1 MTIDWLNII
10 LLVIGS
16 SGVAGIIVAFVM
28 LPLNRKKAQA
38 EITKILSDVE
48 QQRIETLKVLQDE
61 LYETMEKYKKLFVE
75 LQQKQE
81 SNERLRAELGRLKV
95 SSEVQAAEL
104 HNARTEALYLRGD
117 IATMNA
123 SLLKKQ
129 VEADQAFSR
138 IRDLEATVLRLR
150 NDIVAIQKVTDKLVM
165 PGDIKR

>member
-1 MTIDWLNII
+1 MTIDRLNII
-10 LLVIGS
+10 LLVVGS
-16 SGVAGIIVAFVM
+16 SGIAGAIVAFIM
-28 LPLNRKKAQA
+28 LPLNRKKAKA
-38 EITKILSDVE
+38 EITKILAEVDD
-48 QQRIETLKVLQDE
+48 QRIKTLSSLQDE
-61 LYETMEKYKKLFVE
+61 LYETIEKYKKQFIE